1 MDLAAPSVLLLED
14 HEMVASALADTLRT
28 HHGFRIVG
36 TTGDLGAALQLLGT
50 EHVDVVTLDL
60 RLADGQDATAAIP
73 RILERSPHT
82 KILVLSAWSDDWS
95 VARAVEAGCH
105 GYLVKDQSITD
116 LVAALHAL
124 LRGEAAFGP
133 TVMNRVLRLLRPGTA
148 STETLTTRETEVLQR
163 LADGVPTDQ
172 IATELFVSVN
182 TVRNHIHNIIR
193 KLNVHSRLEA
203 VSAGI
208 RNGLIQVR

>member
-1 MDLAAPSVLLLED
+1 MDVAAPRILLLED
-14 HEMVASALADTLRT
+14 HDMVASALADTLRT
-28 HHGFRIVG
+28 NHGFQVIG
-36 TTGDLGAALQLLGT
+36 TTGDLEQALAMVAAQP
-50 EHVDVVTLDL
+50 VDIVILDL
-60 RLADGQDATAAIP
+60 RLADGQDATLGIP
-73 RILERSPHT
+73 RILQQSPTT

-105 GYLVKDQSITD
+105 GYLVKDQSITE

-124 LRGEAAFGP
+124 VRGEAAFGP
-133 TVMNRVLRLLRPGTA
+133 MVMNRVLRLLRPGSA
-148 STETLTTRETEVLQR
+148 STETLTARETEVLQR

-172 IATELFVSVN
+172 IANELFVSVN

-203 VSAGI
+203 VSSGI